1 VTIRHRAASEAEARA
16 LWAAVAADNP
26 SYVTGAVSGEI
37 LEIHVAAANAR
48 SLRQT
53 IDDLLAALGV
63 AERAAS
69 ASRGRYGTPAPGAGS
84 VTAPR

>member
-1 VTIRHRAASEAEARA
+1 VTIRHRAASETEARA

-69 ASRGRYGTPAPGAGS
+69 ASRGRSGTLEPGSGS